1 MGGLWIRP
9 QSESATRVAT
19 VKMDFSAPGFQS
31 TTTMPPPRLPAELL
45 DYIVDHLH
53 KIYTLKKCCLV
64 SKSWIPR
71 TRRHLFE
78 TISITNQ
85 RVRAWRET
93 FPDPSTSRAR
103 YTKHLT
109 VWCTEEVTAAYA
121 EEGGWIRAFYQVVD
135 LDLRIK
141 DEISSF
147 VLFYNFSPALK
158 SLSLIYHSYFPFSPI
173 LNLIHSLVYF
183 CLQRSNQ

>member
-1 MGGLWIRP
+1 
-9 QSESATRVAT
+9 
-19 VKMDFSAPGFQS
+19 MDS
-31 TTTMPPPRLPAELL
+31 T
-45 DYIVDHLH
+45 
-53 KIYTLKKCCLV
+53 
-64 SKSWIPR
+64 S
-71 TRRHLFE
+71 RRHLFKA
-78 TISITNQ
+78 ISISIKQ

-93 FPDPSTSRAR
+93 FPDPSTSPVR
-103 YTKHLT
+103 YTKNLT

-158 SLSLIYHSYFPFSPI
+158 SLSLIYHSYFQFSPI